1 MRVNSRQATIYKFE
15 FTPEELRQAGGLESE
30 WIDYMERTAR
40 TYLSLEGFNSV
51 GGDMS
56 WDFSYDD
63 RPSFLTLAI

>member
-1 MRVNSRQATIYKFE
+1 MIHKFE
-15 FTPEELRQAGGLESE
+15 FTQDELRQAGGLESE
-30 WIDYMERTAR
+30 WLDYMERTAR
-40 TYLSLEGFNSV
+40 IYLRREGFDNV